1 MHNSLTNYIKELE
14 FDIKNSFSLLELSN
28 NENYIDVINDYLSNL
43 IQIVF
48 EQKQPNFE
56 SKENIIEYAIQLAKK
71 YLEEENLKKEIIFVL
86 NISFLIYIEF
96 DKKNNKLFL
105 QEMNLYGSAF
115 LLNLIKQIQTNP
127 NKFKNLISLL
137 TLKIFNKSVIDIYL
151 KYEKEEEDLLNTLN
165 NFLKFFENETIKI
178 NFKEKNKKIKKINL
192 DELFYII

>member
-127 NKFKNLISLL
+127 NKFKNLIFLL
-137 TLKIFNKSVIDIYL
+137 ALKIFNKSVIDIYL